1 MGISSGLRS
10 WETSANPGP
19 VSARIAAAN
28 IPIGMKMAKRD
39 DDRPTRLVYSTETG
53 RIRDEPEEEQI
64 LGDGRVRVQL
74 VKNGRGGKTVTCIS
88 GLPLKASELEV
99 LGKQFKKRCGTGGS
113 VKNGVIEIQGDFA
126 DLLVAELKKAGYDAK
141 RSGG

>member
-1 MGISSGLRS
+1 M
-10 WETSANPGP
+10 T
-19 VSARIAAAN
+19 
-28 IPIGMKMAKRD
+28 KRG

-53 RIRDEPEEEQI
+53 RVRDEPEPEAI

-74 VKNGRGGKTVTCIS
+74 IKNGRGGKLVTCVT
-88 GLPLKASELEV
+88 GLPLPATQLSELA
-99 LGKQFKKRCGTGGS
+99 KQFKKRCGSGGA

-126 DLLVAELKKAGYDAK
+126 DTLVAELKKAGYDAK

>member
-1 MGISSGLRS
+1 
-10 WETSANPGP
+10 
-19 VSARIAAAN
+19 
-28 IPIGMKMAKRD
+28 MAKRN

-74 VKNGRGGKTVTCIS
+74 VKNGRGGKMVTCIS
-88 GLPLKASELEV
+88 GLPLKASELAV
-99 LGKQFKKRCGTGGS
+99 LGKQLKKRCGTGGS

-126 DLLVAELKKAGYDAK
+126 DVLVAELKKVGYDAK
-141 RSGG
+141 RSGGVR

>member
-1 MGISSGLRS
+1 
-10 WETSANPGP
+10 
-19 VSARIAAAN
+19 
-28 IPIGMKMAKRD
+28 MAKRD
-39 DDRPTRLVYSTETG
+39 DSKPTRLVYSTETG
-53 RIRDEPEEEQI
+53 RIRDEPAEEQI

-74 VKNGRGGKTVTCIS
+74 VKNGRGGKMVTCIN

-99 LGKQFKKRCGTGGS
+99 LGKQLKKRCGTGGS

-126 DLLVAELKKAGYDAK
+126 DVLVAELKKAGYGAK

>member
-1 MGISSGLRS
+1 
-10 WETSANPGP
+10 
-19 VSARIAAAN
+19 
-28 IPIGMKMAKRD
+28 MAGKGD
-39 DDRPTRLVYSTETG
+39 ERPTRLVYSTETG
-53 RIRDEPEEEQI
+53 RIREETREEEI

-88 GLPLKASELEV
+88 GLPLPARELEA
-99 LGKQFKKRCGTGGS
+99 LAKQFKKRCGSGGS

-126 DLLVAELKKAGYDAK
+126 EVLLAELKKAGYDAK